1 MLPKFLRVE
10 QYVNAAGE
18 CFFANWFDRLNTQA
32 ALKVRTAIARMEA
45 GNMGD
50 IKPVGSG
57 VSERRIDH
65 GPGYRIYFGKDG
77 ETLVLLLT
85 GGTKKR
91 QQKDI
96 DQAKALWSEYKNR
109 KRKEG

>member
-1 MLPKFLRVE
+1 
-10 QYVNAAGE
+10 
-18 CFFANWFDRLNTQA
+18 
-32 ALKVRTAIARMEA
+32 
-45 GNMGD
+45 
-50 IKPVGSG
+50 
-57 VSERRIDH
+57 
-65 GPGYRIYFGKDG
+65 
-77 ETLVLLLT
+77 VLLLN